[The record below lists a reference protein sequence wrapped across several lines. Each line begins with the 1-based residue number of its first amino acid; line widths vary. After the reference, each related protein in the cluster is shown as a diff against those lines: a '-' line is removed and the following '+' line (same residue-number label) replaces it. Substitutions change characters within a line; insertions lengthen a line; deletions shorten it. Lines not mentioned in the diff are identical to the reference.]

1 MISMLRKL
9 DIMKRAIIHED
20 KMRRMLSFQRN
31 QVISSDDDCSSNDQE
46 GFEYGVRDNFDP
58 KS

>member
-1 MISMLRKL
+1 MLRKL